1 MSTQHHAAPACGV
14 VSPSW
19 RMGAFAFIQ
28 IVIVVLV
35 VAGCP
40 VQTALGC
47 AAGGGMAAAHVV
59 RALFGLP
66 LPAGEGR

>member
-1 MSTQHHAAPACGV
+1 MSTQHHAAHTCGAVPA
-14 VSPSW
+14 SW
-19 RMGAFAFIQ
+19 RMGAFVLIQ

-66 LPAGEGR
+66 RQAGEGR